1 MNKSSLKNIVK
12 EACVESFREA
22 KLMVMAGA
30 HRIELC
36 ENLAVGGTTP
46 SYGTIKEC
54 LRKLSVPTLVMIRP
68 RGGNFVYSEE
78 EINIMKN
85 DILLCKDLGVRG
97 VVLGVL
103 TEENEID
110 RPLLKSLIDL
120 AKPMEVT
127 FHKAVDEVSD
137 PLASLDILME
147 LGVTRVLTSGKAPT
161 AMEGRDLLNR
171 MIARAGDK
179 ITVVVAGKV
188 TAENL
193 EEIKEFIPNGEYHGK
208 KIVM

>member
-1 MNKSSLKNIVK
+1 MNLKNIVK

-22 KLMVMAGA
+22 KHMVMGGA
-30 HRIELC
+30 DRIELC

-85 DILLCKDLGVRG
+85 DILLCKDLGVKG
-97 VVLGVL
+97 IVLGVL

-110 RPLLKSLIDL
+110 RALLKSLIDW
-120 AKPMEVT
+120 AKPMEIT
-127 FHKAVDEVSD
+127 FHKAIDEVSD

-161 AMEGRDLLNR
+161 AMEGMELLKE
-171 MIARAGDK
+171 MIARAGDR
-179 ITVVVAGKV
+179 ITIVVAGKV
-188 TAENL
+188 TSENL
-193 EEIKEFIPNGEYHGK
+193 HDIHHLIGNNEYHGK
-208 KIVM
+208 KIV